1 MTYYRLFY
9 IQQNKMKRSRYLYKY
24 MFLSTCVLD
33 LWTDTELIILAA
45 FNFASLLTGV
55 RVCYYEKGE
64 QHFNKK

>member
-1 MTYYRLFY
+1 
-9 IQQNKMKRSRYLYKY
+9 MKRSRYLYKY